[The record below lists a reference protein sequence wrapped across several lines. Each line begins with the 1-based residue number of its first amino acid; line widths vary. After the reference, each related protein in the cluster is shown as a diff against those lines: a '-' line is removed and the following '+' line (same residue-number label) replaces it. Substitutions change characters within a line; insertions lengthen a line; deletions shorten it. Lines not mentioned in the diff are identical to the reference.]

1 MIERFIRPPLLFA
14 VLFLLFLVAGGPATN
29 RFSFAEESSAF
40 RTATL
45 KIEGMD
51 CSACAKDIRSALLK
65 TPGVKAAEVKVKK
78 KWFFFNDFSDARA
91 AVEYEEGQTT
101 VDDLIKAVE
110 GESNSMFTYHA
121 RLLN

>member
-1 MIERFIRPPLLFA
+1 MMEKWTRAPLLFA
-14 VLFLLFLVAGGPATN
+14 VLFFLFLFAGGPATD

-40 RTATL
+40 RTATI

-65 TPGVKAAEVKVKK
+65 TPGVTAAEVKVKK

-91 AVEYEEGQTT
+91 AVKYEEDKTT

-110 GESNSMFTYHA
+110 GASNSMFTYHA